1 MAAFIKL
8 SFINQWSNANW
19 KVIGSKRQFLILLC
33 VPFVE
38 NLHKK
43 TQKQDFQKKNFLLKK

>member
-33 VPFVE
+33 VSFVE

-43 TQKQDFQKKNFLLKK
+43 TQKRDLQKKIFY